1 MSTSGKLKMSAF
13 GTESGGWLEEMSERE
28 IERLR
33 VLERVRDGS
42 VRQRH
47 AVAVLPLSDR
57 QVRRLLR
64 RYQREGAAL

>member
-1 MSTSGKLKMSAF
+1 LVLKAED
-13 GTESGGWLEEMSERE
+13 GLKKQIEMSERE